1 MIHQD
6 RFSQK
11 KMRLEQGFT
20 HRTADSKGSQM
31 HRAPSVV
38 FHFLKAHKD
47 AGHGDETNNSRVEAP
62 VKQIFSAAEQLFV
75 GKRSMKP
82 KAMEGGE
89 LLH

>member
-6 RFSQK
+6 TVSQK
-11 KMRLEQGFT
+11 KCAWSRALLTERLTQ
-20 HRTADSKGSQM
+20 KGSQM

-38 FHFLKAHKD
+38 FHFPKALKG
-47 AGHGDETNNSRVEAP
+47 AGHGDETNNSRVEAS

-82 KAMEGGE
+82 KAMEGEE

>member
-6 RFSQK
+6 TASLK
-11 KMRLEQGFT
+11 EMRLEQGFT

-38 FHFLKAHKD
+38 FHFIKAHKSV
-47 AGHGDETNNSRVEAP
+47 GHGHETNNSRVEAS
-62 VKQIFSAAEQLFV
+62 VKQISAAKQLFV
-75 GKRSMKP
+75 GQRSMKP
-82 KAMEGGE
+82 KAMEGEE